1 MSTARRAVPR
11 AAQTSPRNPGGANTG
26 HPLPREGGL
35 GGRPKIAPIPF
46 QEFQISFG
54 RHLRDPRGSERPAG
68 VPARRAGLYRELL
81 RNNLEGFLLTCYP
94 VSREMLGPRRWCR
107 LVDAFFRDARC
118 QTPYFREIPRE
129 FLRWL
134 TEAPSLPVALPP
146 WALELAHYEW
156 VELAL
161 DVMDVPTPAHEPA
174 GDLMEGRP
182 VLAPALMNLAY
193 HWPVQRIGP
202 AWNPRKPQQVQLLV
216 YRDVADRVRFI
227 ELNPVSARLVT
238 LLQEG
243 GISGARACLQIV
255 MELQHPDTAAVLAH
269 GAALL
274 NELQDAGA
282 ILGAQA

>member
-1 MSTARRAVPR
+1 M
-11 AAQTSPRNPGGANTG
+11 N
-26 HPLPREGGL
+26 
-35 GGRPKIAPIPF
+35 APMPF

-54 RHLRDPRGSERPAG
+54 RHLRDPRGNQRPAG

-81 RNNLEGFLLTCYP
+81 RNNLEGFLLACFP
-94 VSREMLGPRRWCR
+94 VSREVLGPRRWRR

-134 TEAPSLPVALPP
+134 NETPSLPVELPP

-161 DVMDVPTPAHEPA
+161 DVMDVPTPAHVPA
-174 GDLMEGRP
+174 GNLMDGCP

-193 HWPVQRIGP
+193 QWPVHRIGP
-202 AWNPRKPQQVQLLV
+202 TRRPRKPKPVQLVV
-216 YRDVADRVRFI
+216 YRDVADTVRFV
-227 ELNPVSARLVT
+227 ELNPVSARLVA
-238 LLQEG
+238 LLQDGAVG
-243 GISGARACLQIV
+243 GTAACLQIA
-255 MELQHPDTAAVLAH
+255 MELQHPDPAAVLAH

-274 NELQDAGA
+274 NELRDEGA
-282 ILGAQA
+282 ILGAAT

>member
-1 MSTARRAVPR
+1 M
-11 AAQTSPRNPGGANTG
+11 N
-26 HPLPREGGL
+26 
-35 GGRPKIAPIPF
+35 APMPF

-81 RNNLEGFLLTCYP
+81 RNNLEGFLLACYP
-94 VSREMLGPRRWCR
+94 VSREVLGTRRWTR

-134 TEAPSLPVALPP
+134 TETPALPVALPP

-161 DVMDVPTPAHEPA
+161 DVMEVSTPAHDPA
-174 GDLMEGRP
+174 GDLMAGRP
-182 VLAPALMNLAY
+182 LLAPALMNLAY
-193 HWPVQRIGP
+193 QWPVHRIGP
-202 AWNPRKPQQVQLLV
+202 AWRPRKRQPVQLLV
-216 YRDVADRVRFI
+216 YRDAADAVRFI
-227 ELNPVSARLVT
+227 ELNPVSARLVA
-238 LLQEG
+238 LLLEAG
-243 GISGARACLQIV
+243 ASGTATCRRIAT
-255 MELQHPDTAAVLAH
+255 ELQHPDPAAVLAH

-274 NELQDAGA
+274 EELREAGA
-282 ILGAQA
+282 IPGAAS